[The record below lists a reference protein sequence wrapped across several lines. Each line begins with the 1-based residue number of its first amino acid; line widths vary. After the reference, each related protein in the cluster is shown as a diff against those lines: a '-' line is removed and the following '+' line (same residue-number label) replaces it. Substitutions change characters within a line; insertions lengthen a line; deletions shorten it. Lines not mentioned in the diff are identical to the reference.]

1 MNINPMMNSKKIKY
15 LDQRGLFAV
24 ENTILLINNSNR
36 KTKLALETDNVYSFE
51 YLGIIRISS

>member
-1 MNINPMMNSKKIKY
+1 MSINPMLNLKKTKY

-36 KTKLALETDNVYSFE
+36 KTKLALEIYNVYYFE
-51 YLGIIRISS
+51 YLDIIRINS

>member
-1 MNINPMMNSKKIKY
+1 MIINAKLNLKKTKY

-24 ENTILLINNSNR
+24 ENTILLISISNR
-36 KTKLALETDNVYSFE
+36 KTKLALEIYNAYYFE